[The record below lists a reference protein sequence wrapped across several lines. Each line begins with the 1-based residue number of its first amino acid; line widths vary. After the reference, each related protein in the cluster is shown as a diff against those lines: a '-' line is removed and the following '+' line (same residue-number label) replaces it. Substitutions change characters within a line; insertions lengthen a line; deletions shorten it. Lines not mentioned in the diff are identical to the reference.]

1 MTEDFCV
8 LPLPLPLHQLIQAWN
23 TQDAALLAACLHLD
37 YESIQ
42 PHDPER
48 NFWGRA
54 AAVRN
59 WQAVFDAVPNLQAE
73 LLRWA
78 VGGNEVWTE
87 WRWHGTYQSG
97 AAFRA
102 GGVMVFGLSGAQIAW
117 ARVYTKIEQVI
128 GPDWDALIEEILN
141 HEAAQN

>member
-1 MTEDFCV
+1 MTENFCS

-23 TQDAALLAACLHLD
+23 THDPALLAGCLHTD

-42 PHDPER
+42 PHHPER

-54 AAVRN
+54 NAVRN
-59 WQAVFDAVPNLQAE
+59 WQAVFEAVPDLQAE

-78 VGGNEVWTE
+78 LCGNEVWTE
-87 WRWHGTYQSG
+87 WRWHGTHQSG

-102 GGVMVFGLSGAQIAW
+102 GGVMVFGLSSTCMMW
-117 ARVYTKIEQVI
+117 ARVYTEIEQTT
-128 GPDWDALIEEILN
+128 GPDWDAVLAEILGR
-141 HEAAQN
+141 ETA